1 TALRMHRL
9 KLDLFQGDDV
19 IEVEP
24 HLFQQV
30 IFNLVNNAC
39 QAMKETGTVFLS
51 TFLEG
56 NQSLIFQVQDEGP
69 GVPESMK
76 DQIFEP
82 FFTTKQEGLGTGLGL
97 SISKKIIESLGG
109 KIEVFSGVTRGAV
122 FKVTLQRG
130 AGQ

>member
-1 TALRMHRL
+1 
-9 KLDLFQGDDV
+9 
-19 IEVEP
+19 
-24 HLFQQV
+24 
-30 IFNLVNNAC
+30 
-39 QAMKETGTVFLS
+39 
-51 TFLEG
+51 
-56 NQSLIFQVQDEGP
+56 
-69 GVPESMK
+69 MK

>member
-1 TALRMHRL
+1 
-9 KLDLFQGDDV
+9 V

-51 TFLEG
+51 TFLEE
-56 NQSLIFQVQDEGP
+56 NQNLIFQVQDEGP

-109 KIEVFSGVTRGAV
+109 KIEVLSGATRGAV
-122 FKVTLQRG
+122 FKVTLKRG
-130 AGQ
+130 A